1 MLTLVTNRIF
11 PPFITTFRKSSK
23 TGVNLV
29 RYTSQSSDKP
39 NPSEKKSINIKILD
53 KVSKTLSEVPSK
65 AKKKG
70 DNLAKVSMQKITGSI
85 SAFDDLL
92 GISAV
97 REAQTKVREA
107 EDSFMNF
114 RKNVQLAEKELELV
128 RTQLNDVR
136 KRLDRVSRDDE
147 RYLSL
152 ATEEHTILLEERK
165 LKGILKDYENQ
176 ERDQFAVLSRLVRES
191 HEKERERVERTK
203 HWSVV
208 GSIVGAA
215 IGKIKV

>member
-1 MLTLVTNRIF
+1 MNNSPRPLRYGT
-11 PPFITTFRKSSK
+11 
-23 TGVNLV
+23 NLV
-29 RYTSQSSDKP
+29 RNMSQNSD
-39 NPSEKKSINIKILD
+39 EKNRPDEKGRKNMLD
-53 KVSKTLSEVPSK
+53 KVSETLSNVPSK
-65 AKKKG
+65 AKTKG
-70 DNLAKVSMQKITGSI
+70 ENLAKISMEKISGSV

-97 REAQTKVREA
+97 REAQTKVRDA

-114 RKNVQLAEKELELV
+114 RTNVQDAEKELELV
-128 RTQLNDVR
+128 RSELNDVR

-152 ATEEHTILLEERK
+152 ATEEHTILLQERK
-165 LKGILKDYENQ
+165 LKGILKDYETQ
-176 ERDQFAVLSRLVRES
+176 ERNQFAVLSRLVKES

-215 IGKIKV
+215 LGKIKVLPVFTK